1 MSKFSKSEKWDAN
14 SILVQYAPVEVE
26 KEGVTSEEYTK
37 QVIVPE
43 ISKGAIVEALVRKEY
58 SVSDELAILRQRNTK
73 KAEFTAYNDRVEA
86 IKAEADEI
94 LAGLAENE

>member
-1 MSKFSKSEKWDAN
+1 MKAFSKSEKWDAN

-26 KEGVTSEEYTK
+26 REGETSVEYSK

-43 ISKGAIVEALVRKEY
+43 VSKAALVEALVRKEF
-58 SVSDELAILRQRNTK
+58 SVSDEIAILRQRNTK

-86 IKAEADEI
+86 IKAEAEEI
-94 LAGLAENE
+94 LAGLAE